1 MKNNYAIIGM
11 VIIVCT
17 YLITNTYKSNNSEE
31 VESQKVPKKQYLVIP
46 KEELDNPDV
55 VYKKIK
61 EEFPGRFHRSNWL
74 TSYKDNNGNLV
85 IMWVD

>member
-1 MKNNYAIIGM
+1 MKNNYAIIGI

-31 VESQKVPKKQYLVIP
+31 VESPKVPKKQYLVIP
-46 KEELDNPDV
+46 KGELDNPDE
-55 VYKKIK
+55 VYKRVKD
-61 EEFPGRFHRSNWL
+61 EFPYRLHERNRL